1 MSSKDEFIIKRS
13 DSTTDIFRKLDES
26 ITTAK
31 TAKFID
37 IFNGKTF
44 VKSDEDNKPRLS
56 YLKAALIKQ
65 SLILE
70 GNLTIQIMQE
80 IEANEL
86 YAYFYDREFYSE
98 IQPSPRMSESRDRR
112 QRYNSD
118 TYINYL
124 YKCGETEIYLC
135 FSTLVEIVDICIGV
149 ISLPSIP
156 TFRHARTG
164 LNLAVEFSIIEV
176 CVEFVGL
183 YLLHDLNGEIT
194 FQDERLFD

>member
-98 IQPSPRMSESRDRR
+98 IQPIPRMSESRDRR

-124 YKCGETEIYLC
+124 YKCGETEI
-135 FSTLVEIVDICIGV
+135 EMHNPAKDIQCQ
-149 ISLPSIP
+149 SIRP
-156 TFRHARTG
+156 GNHYMCVCALKMIKYRTK
-164 LNLAVEFSIIEV
+164 
-176 CVEFVGL
+176 
-183 YLLHDLNGEIT
+183 
-194 FQDERLFD
+194 